1 MKKIFQIFYI
11 LILSLTLLLNPKI
24 LIHATD
30 NSGYFPEFQDWGDPV
45 GNGVF
50 GAQQGNE
57 TGVGDLNG
65 DGYTDLVIG
74 EHVYQSSMG
83 KVFLYKGS
91 NNGLLEGGSI
101 VGEKANDYFG
111 YVVTIGDLNND
122 EIDDLV
128 IDAVYAPSSGT
139 GRLYV
144 FFGKSDFFETI
155 TSYSDADIIIDA
167 EQAGSRF
174 GGTDQN
180 AIGDFNNDGWP
191 DLATG
196 AYRYNP
202 GVKANAG
209 KTYIFFG
216 GEHAWDSNL
225 NAGTDADFTV
235 TGDVAN
241 YYVGDAHVA
250 GDVNNDGIDDLVI
263 LNWRGDLSYCG
274 DVAIFYGSDSFSG
287 NKLPSEADLIVSGD
301 DPNIINENFGRNQN
315 VLIADIDGDN
325 LNDLIVGA
333 TGYRLSGETIYRGAT
348 FIFLGS
354 STYQDQGTVIDYS
367 NATITLFHS
376 IELDTTSYGY
386 DLAAFDYNNDGKTD
400 LVVSAPFLGDGT
412 DYYGGVYLYTSE
424 TIKGLSGTVVADD
437 YEDLLIK

>member
-263 LNWRGDLSYCG
+263 
-274 DVAIFYGSDSFSG
+274 
-287 NKLPSEADLIVSGD
+287 
-301 DPNIINENFGRNQN
+301 
-315 VLIADIDGDN
+315 
-325 LNDLIVGA
+325 
-333 TGYRLSGETIYRGAT
+333 
-348 FIFLGS
+348 
-354 STYQDQGTVIDYS
+354 
-367 NATITLFHS
+367 
-376 IELDTTSYGY
+376 
-386 DLAAFDYNNDGKTD
+386 
-400 LVVSAPFLGDGT
+400 
-412 DYYGGVYLYTSE
+412 
-424 TIKGLSGTVVADD
+424 
-437 YEDLLIK
+437 